1 MSGSDAEGV
10 ARLAGM
16 VKERSR
22 ETMLECMEEKDYEG
36 FQYAKNHFEHADR
49 YLDDYFTSEF
59 NKLDA
64 WQTNDDSSNNND

>member
-1 MSGSDAEGV
+1 MSGWDAEGV

-16 VKERSR
+16 VKESSR
-22 ETMLECMEEKDYEG
+22 EAMLECMEEKDYKG
-36 FQYAKNHFEHADR
+36 FQYAKNYFERADR

-64 WQTNDDSSNNND
+64 CQIIDDSSNSN